1 MATLLMVESW
11 LRSTGHSLPPLVRR
25 LGHDYVLLTADP
37 ALYPDSSSGPRHPV
51 RGNASEIV
59 RADTNDPDA
68 AVAAARAVAKRRRI
82 DGVLTTCDYYLPT
95 VATIAHELGLP
106 GARPDVLHTA
116 TRKHRVRQALDNA
129 GVPNVEFAVADSYD
143 AARDAATRLGYPLVA
158 KPVDLNS
165 GTSVQRVD
173 DDAALKDAFHEIT
186 AAERNTRG
194 QPRERV
200 MLLERLVAGQEI
212 SVEAITRGGETTI
225 VGITDKSLAGPP
237 AFVESGHMFPA
248 DLPASTV
255 AEAADYARD
264 VLAALDYRHGL
275 SHTELRLTGDGPRL
289 IEINPRQAGGY
300 IFDLLRLVTG
310 VHPLEQLVRLSLGQP
325 PRANETTDVGSAAVF
340 FVISPRPGTVVGVVG
355 TSALDADPDVVRC
368 QLSVPAR
375 AGLPRSNDAYLGHVV
390 VSSASPC
397 DARAKAEA
405 AIGSLR
411 LRFADGTEAR
421 PLGVPSVAP
430 PAPVG
435 A

>member
-11 LRSTGHSLPPLVRR
+11 LRSTGHSLPPLIRR
-25 LGHDYVLLTADP
+25 LGHDYVLLTKDP
-37 ALYPDSSSGPRHPV
+37 ALYPESTSGLRHPV
-51 RGNASEIV
+51 RANASEIV

-68 AVAAARAVAKRRRI
+68 AVAAARTVASRRRI

-95 VATIAHELGLP
+95 VATIADALSLP

-116 TRKHRVRQALDNA
+116 TRKHRVRQALDDA
-129 GVPNVEFAVADSYD
+129 GVPNVGFAVADSYD
-143 AARDAATRLGYPLVA
+143 AARDAAMSLGYPLVA

-165 GTSVQRVD
+165 GTAVQRVD

-186 AAERNTRG
+186 ADERNTRG

-200 MLLERLVAGQEI
+200 MLLEQLVDGTEV
-212 SVEAITRGGETTI
+212 SVEAITRDGETTI

-248 DLPASTV
+248 ELPESAV
-255 AEAADYARD
+255 AETSAYVRD

-275 SHTELRLTGDGPRL
+275 SHTELRLTTDGPRL
-289 IEINPRQAGGY
+289 IEVNPRQAGGY
-300 IFDLLRLVTG
+300 IFDLLHLVTG
-310 VHPLEQLVRLSLGQP
+310 VHPLEQLVRLSLGQQ
-325 PRANETTDVGSAAVF
+325 PRAHETTDIASAAVF

-355 TSALDADPDVVRC
+355 TGALDVDPDVVRW

-405 AIGSLR
+405 AVGSLR
-411 LRFADGTEAR
+411 LRFADGTHAQ
-421 PLGVPSVAP
+421 PLGVPSVVS

-435 A
+435 S